1 MKKQLHLTCLL
12 GAISLILFYSCAS
25 TTGFQTGRTLGAE
38 AGEISFS
45 INGTRTPDFEA
56 LEDETDTDFNIF
68 VPNIEISGRY
78 GISDKVDFGI
88 RANTFLNILADV
100 KVQIAGDQESPFA
113 MSTGFGLG
121 MFGFISGAGG
131 LFNFQVPVYASY
143 HPSENIDLYVAP
155 RYIGQWG
162 TTFEESSGLLNYY
175 GANFGFLAGRKVK
188 FGIDLALFKL
198 SNQDSDFDD
207 TLFQLGFGMKFKISG
222 KQE

>member
-1 MKKQLHLTCLL
+1 MKTQSH
-12 GAISLILFYSCAS
+12 LILFGAVISILLSSCAS
-25 TTGFQTGRTLGAE
+25 TTGFQTGRTVGAE

-78 GISDKVDFGI
+78 GISDKVDFGL

-100 KVQIAGDQESPFA
+100 KVQIAGGQESPFA
-113 MSTGFGLG
+113 MSTGLGLG

-143 HPSENIDLYVAP
+143 HPSENVDLYVAP

-162 TTFEESSGLLNYY
+162 TTFEESSSLLNYY
-175 GANFGFLAGRKVK
+175 GANFGFLTGRKVK

>member
-1 MKKQLHLTCLL
+1 MKTQSH
-12 GAISLILFYSCAS
+12 LILFGAVISILLSSCAS
-25 TTGFQTGRTLGAE
+25 TTGFQTGRTVGAE

-78 GISDKVDFGI
+78 GISDKVDFGL

-113 MSTGFGLG
+113 MSTGLGLG

-143 HPSENIDLYVAP
+143 HPSENVDLYVAP

-162 TTFEESSGLLNYY
+162 TTFEESSSLLNYY
-175 GANFGFLAGRKVK
+175 GANFGFLTGRKVK

>member
-1 MKKQLHLTCLL
+1 MKTQSHLILL
-12 GAISLILFYSCAS
+12 GAVILILFYSCAS
-25 TTGFQTGRTLGAE
+25 TTGFQTGRTVGAE

-78 GISDKVDFGI
+78 GISDKVDFGL

-113 MSTGFGLG
+113 MSTGLGLG

-143 HPSENIDLYVAP
+143 HPSENVDLYVAP

-162 TTFEESSGLLNYY
+162 TTFEESSSLLNYY
-175 GANFGFLAGRKVK
+175 GANFGFLTGRKVK